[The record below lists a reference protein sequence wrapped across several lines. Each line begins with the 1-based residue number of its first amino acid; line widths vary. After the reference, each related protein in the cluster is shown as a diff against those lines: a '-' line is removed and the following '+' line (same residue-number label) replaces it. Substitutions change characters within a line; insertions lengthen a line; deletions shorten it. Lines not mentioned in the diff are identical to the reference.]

1 MSQIRNF
8 TSVYP
13 YNHQPQCLAA
23 AGFEAGHGV
32 RRLCRGVAGT
42 RLIRLLAALVLLF
55 PVFLGGCQRAN
66 HYYAE
71 DSIFGERLPDRMRL
85 ARQANPQEVDLSR
98 LGGATGTSQTIGV
111 GDVLEVQIAAGL
123 TAGDQSTTATR
134 VQEDGTISLPE
145 IGAIPIAGLE
155 PQAAEAMIRSEAVR
169 MELYHNPTVTVSI
182 RQQKMNKVR
191 VLGAVKNEG
200 LYDLPPH
207 ASDVVSALAA
217 AGGLTA
223 EAGDKVEVRNP
234 IGLSGSGRG
243 LAGGSG
249 LGGIRSVSS
258 TTSGNMASYTVNLL
272 EAAKSGEGDYNVQD
286 GAVVMVEKRDPAP
299 IFVQGLVRSPNQ
311 YEYPIGQDLRL
322 LQAISLAGGMS
333 NQLADKIFVIRQMPN
348 SREPILIQVSYRQA
362 KRSDDSNIRLGPG
375 DVVSVE
381 QTPGTVFMDALNI
394 IRFGINGSTML
405 F

>member
-1 MSQIRNF
+1 
-8 TSVYP
+8 
-13 YNHQPQCLAA
+13 
-23 AGFEAGHGV
+23 
-32 RRLCRGVAGT
+32 
-42 RLIRLLAALVLLF
+42 
-55 PVFLGGCQRAN
+55 
-66 HYYAE
+66 
-71 DSIFGERLPDRMRL
+71 
-85 ARQANPQEVDLSR
+85 
-98 LGGATGTSQTIGV
+98 
-111 GDVLEVQIAAGL
+111 
-123 TAGDQSTTATR
+123 
-134 VQEDGTISLPE
+134 
-145 IGAIPIAGLE
+145 
-155 PQAAEAMIRSEAVR
+155 
-169 MELYHNPTVTVSI
+169 
-182 RQQKMNKVR
+182 

-234 IGLSGSGRG
+234 IGSQS
-243 LAGGSG
+243 LAGGQAG
-249 LGGIRSVSS
+249 AGGIRGVSS
-258 TTSGNMASYTVNLL
+258 STSGNMASYTVNLL
-272 EAAKSGEGDYNVQD
+272 DAAKSGEGDYNVQD

-333 NQLADKIFVIRQMPN
+333 NQLADKIFVIRQMPG
-348 SREPILIQVSYRQA
+348 SRQPILIQVSYRQA
-362 KRSDDSNIRLGPG
+362 KRNDDSNIRLGPG

>member
-1 MSQIRNF
+1 MQLQD
-8 TSVYP
+8 Y
-13 YNHQPQCLAA
+13 QPECLGAA
-23 AGFEAGHGV
+23 RFEAGQGV
-32 RRLCRGVAGT
+32 RRLVVGLSGAFG
-42 RLIRLLAALVLLF
+42 IRLLAA
-55 PVFLGGCQRAN
+55 VFLVFSLSLSGCQRAN

-71 DSIFGERLPDRMRL
+71 DSIFGERLPDRLRL

-123 TAGDQSTTATR
+123 TAGDQSTTAAR

-145 IGAIPIAGLE
+145 IGAIAIAGLE
-155 PQAAEAMIRSEAVR
+155 PQAAEALIRSEAVR
-169 MELYHNPTVTVSI
+169 LELYHNPTVTVSI

-234 IGLSGSGRG
+234 IGSQS
-243 LAGGSG
+243 LAGGQAG
-249 LGGIRSVSS
+249 AGGIRGVSS
-258 TTSGNMASYTVNLL
+258 STSGNMASYTVNLL
-272 EAAKSGEGDYNVQD
+272 DAAKSGEGDYNVQD

-333 NQLADKIFVIRQMPN
+333 NQLADKIFVIRQMPG
-348 SREPILIQVSYRQA
+348 SRQPILIQVSYRQA
-362 KRSDDSNIRLGPG
+362 KRNDDSNIRLGPG

-394 IRFGINGSTML
+394 IRFGVNGSTML